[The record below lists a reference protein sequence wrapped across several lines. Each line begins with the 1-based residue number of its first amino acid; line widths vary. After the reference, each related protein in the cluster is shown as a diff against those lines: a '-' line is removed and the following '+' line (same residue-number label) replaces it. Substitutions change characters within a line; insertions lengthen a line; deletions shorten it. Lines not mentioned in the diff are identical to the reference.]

1 MSTYEEIEARLKA
14 KAEEPS
20 PESIKFERPGQSV
33 IGRVRRYEKGSTD
46 WGDCVICVIE
56 SLTTGNL
63 ASIWIFGTVLANAFQ
78 KQQPRPGEII
88 RVEFKG
94 IVQREGQSDYK
105 DWTLTVDRPHGDGL
119 TYAEAAGV
127 AAAASPPPAPVEPEQ
142 HFPTTG
148 DFHDAEPAP
157 AAAPAAPADDT
168 DDIPF

>member
-1 MSTYEEIEARLKA
+1 MSTYEEIEARLRA
-14 KAEEPS
+14 QAEEPS
-20 PESIKFERPGQSV
+20 PESIKFEKPGQSV

-94 IVQREGQSDYK
+94 VVQRDGQSNYK
-105 DWTLTVDRPHGDGL
+105 DWTLTVDRPHGEGL

-127 AAAASPPPAPVEPEQ
+127 TAAAPPPPPVETPTE
-142 HFPTTG
+142 FPATG
-148 DFHDAEPAP
+148 DFHAEADE
-157 AAAPAAPADDT
+157 AAPATDDV